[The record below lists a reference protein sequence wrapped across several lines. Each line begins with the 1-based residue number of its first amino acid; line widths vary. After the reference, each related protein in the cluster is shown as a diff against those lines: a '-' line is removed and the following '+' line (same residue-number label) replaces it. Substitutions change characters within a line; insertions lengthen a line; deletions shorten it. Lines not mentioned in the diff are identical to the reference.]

1 MNSKSQN
8 IVKELKREN
17 FLYKLEINKLQVY

>member
-1 MNSKSQN
+1 MNSRSQDV
-8 IVKELKREN
+8 VKELKREN

>member
-1 MNSKSQN
+1 MNSRSQD